1 MVRQK
6 NRWLLVQFDYEP
18 NIIAQCASNQVS
30 TPASKKRKLSKSDSL
45 NSSSSTFEEM
55 IQINQITSTDIFRA
69 LQETITHN
77 YGIMGTSTTDLSVK
91 LYDPK
96 VKLAIL
102 KTSRDKYPSV
112 RTSLLFLNK
121 IKHIKVVATT
131 ICVSGSART
140 ARNAAWK
147 EVQRRFFG
155 KETALE
161 YGLLSVDQSGNDAAS
176 VKKARAAAKKA
187 MAELEARMDKIDSS
201 C

>member
-6 NRWLLVQFDYEP
+6 NRWLLVQFDYEH
-18 NIIAQCASNQVS
+18 NIIAQCAPNQVP
-30 TPASKKRKLSKSDSL
+30 TPLSKKRKLSKSDSL
-45 NSSSSTFEEM
+45 NSSSSTVDEM

-91 LYDPK
+91 LYDRK

-102 KTSRDKYPSV
+102 KTSRDKYPNV
-112 RTSLLFLNK
+112 RTSLMFLNK
-121 IKHIKVVATT
+121 IKQIKVVATV

-147 EVQRRFFG
+147 EMQRRFFG